1 MTDRDPGKVFSRRY
15 TVRWSDLDA
24 NRHMAN
30 TAYLDFATQVR
41 FAYFDAGGFSQQDF
55 ARHRLGPAI
64 LEENIR
70 YRRECHMLETLEVT
84 FEVQQ
89 VSDDGSR
96 FELVN
101 RILKQDG
108 EVAAVIAVKAA
119 WFDLERRKICAPPP
133 QLKALLE
140 AGNFRGPAVT

>member
-1 MTDRDPGKVFSRRY
+1 MADTQQGKAFSRHY

-30 TAYLDFATQVR
+30 SAYLDFATQVR
-41 FAYFDAGGFSQQDF
+41 FAYFDAGGFTQQDF
-55 ARHRLGPAI
+55 ARHGLGPAI

-70 YRRECHMLETLEVT
+70 YRRECHMLESLEVT

-89 VSDDGSR
+89 VSEDGSR

-101 RILKQDG
+101 KILKHDG
-108 EVAAVIAVKAA
+108 ELAAVIAVKAA
-119 WFDLERRKICAPPP
+119 WFDLQRRKICAPPP
-133 QLKALLE
+133 QLKALLL
-140 AGNFRGPAVT
+140 AAMPGAVP